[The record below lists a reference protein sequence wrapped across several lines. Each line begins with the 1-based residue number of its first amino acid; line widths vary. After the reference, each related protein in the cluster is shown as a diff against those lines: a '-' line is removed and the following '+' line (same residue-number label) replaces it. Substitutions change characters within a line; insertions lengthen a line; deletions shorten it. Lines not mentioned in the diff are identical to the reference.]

1 MKKTTVMLLGFMFIS
16 MNVSALEKTLR
27 VTTNID
33 ISNLYTDAITKVE
46 FEPASLQLDIQ
57 DDRSGFKNE
66 VTTMKVSTDIP
77 MNTSSVGYTSELL
90 RNTTSCTD
98 YFGEVNPQENFTSV
112 YFDGDLIA
120 IGEKA
125 LLEDFKTDDGTYKY
139 SEHSIELKFIP
150 FSEAIS
156 TGPLKECS
164 GEVEFR
170 VGVDI

>member
-1 MKKTTVMLLGFMFIS
+1 MKKKTVMLLGIMFIS
-16 MNVSALEKTLR
+16 MNVSALDKTLR
-27 VTTNID
+27 VTTELD
-33 ISNLYTDAITKVE
+33 ISNLYTDAITNVE
-46 FEPASLQLDIQ
+46 FDPASIELDVKENS
-57 DDRSGFKNE
+57 SGFMDE

-77 MNTSSVGYTSELL
+77 MNTSGVGYTSELIK
-90 RNTTSCTD
+90 NTANCTD
-98 YFGEVNPQENFTSV
+98 YFGNVNTQENFTSV
-112 YFDGDLIA
+112 YFDGALIA
-120 IGEKA
+120 KGEKA
-125 LLEDFKTDDGTYKY
+125 LLEDFKTNDGTYKY

>member
-1 MKKTTVMLLGFMFIS
+1 MKKKTVTLLGIMFIS
-16 MNVSALEKTLR
+16 MNVNALDKNLKI
-27 VTTNID
+27 TTNIN

-46 FEPASLQLDIQ
+46 FEPASLELDIK
-57 DDRSGFKNE
+57 DDRSGFKDE
-66 VTTMKVSTDIP
+66 ATTMKVSTDIP
-77 MNTSSVGYTSELL
+77 MNTSSVGYTSELI

-98 YFGEVNPQENFTSV
+98 YFGNVNIQESFTSV
-112 YFDGDLIA
+112 YFDGALIGK
-120 IGEKA
+120 GEKT
-125 LLEDFKTDDGTYKY
+125 LLEDFKTNDGTYKY

-150 FSEAIS
+150 FSETIS